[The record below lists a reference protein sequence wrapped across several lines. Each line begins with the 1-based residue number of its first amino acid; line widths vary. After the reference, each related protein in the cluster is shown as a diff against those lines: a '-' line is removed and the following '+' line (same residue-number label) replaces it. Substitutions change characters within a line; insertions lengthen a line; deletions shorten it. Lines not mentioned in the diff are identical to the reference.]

1 MHDSR
6 WKARL
11 SAGRV
16 VLVLFA
22 AATVW
27 KVWLPAP
34 TLPAAYAQIPDSGLQ
49 RQQMLEELRRT
60 NQLLADFREF
70 AKGHTFKVR
79 IEGTDNKSAP
89 Q

>member
-1 MHDSR
+1 MQCTHQAT
-6 WKARL
+6 KL
-11 SAGRV
+11 STGRIAV
-16 VLVLFA
+16 AVFI

-27 KVWLPAP
+27 KVWLPTP
-34 TLPAAYAQIPDSGLQ
+34 SLPAAQAQIPDSGLQ
-49 RQQMLEELRRT
+49 RQQILDEVRKT
-60 NQLLADFREF
+60 NQLLADVREF